1 LEKFWKT
8 EKAQRM
14 SRKDSDPRIE
24 VLSGSFNNSTYPI
37 EKWKRK
43 SGKLMTFVSSTFT
56 DTQRERE
63 YLMQELLP
71 KLREFASSF
80 SLEVTF
86 VDMRWGVRDENTL
99 DHLTWI
105 ACEKEILR
113 CYEESMGLF
122 FLSLQS
128 QKYGY
133 CPLPKY
139 ISSVAYDSC
148 IVGKISDEDQRLFDH
163 WYLYDSNSLPSGHYV
178 LRNLSS
184 LNDNYYWKDVFPK
197 LIKIL
202 NGINFRLGEIPN
214 DAVTSTAEELKIGC
228 SVTEYETRLASSF
241 AKYDR
246 TRLAWMCRKLQDI
259 QQSEFDHKWRFYD
272 DTLDDD
278 DRKNKLEALY
288 SHMGDVYDGDY
299 SKRKTYQSSSYEDF
313 LLNSPQWTSQFSQWK
328 AYVDSLFF
336 DTLKGAI
343 DYQTKWKENGCGLGL
358 PGKEADEMF
367 HHYEWAYAK
376 CRGFYRR
383 EELLTSA
390 FQTLGSKVIGGGL
403 RLAIIGQ
410 SGCGKTAFMSK
421 LASSLN
427 EQQASKVKSERK
439 SIILRYGGTTAGS
452 TRILTLLLNVCHQI
466 HLLMGLAYD
475 ANDISSFFYLTEDR
489 NLFPQDMDKRFN
501 RLVSYWISLLDR
513 FPHIFILDSLDQMK
527 DESEKRSRRA
537 FLLAIPATCKS
548 TIIVSLI
555 PDNLLKDNEHG
566 KVEAT
571 LKERNI
577 TSLTIPARC
586 QDGEMILESIL
597 NQKGRTLTV
606 KQWSAVRT
614 ALQYGE
620 SSILYIHLCSRIVAG
635 WTSFQS
641 SDSRL
646 EHSVIMILN
655 QIFDDL
661 ERNYGRELVRAVIA
675 YITFASLNSSGY
687 NQWGID
693 DNQLVEILTRD
704 KTVMKSVNQ
713 YNTTSIF
720 PLHVWLRLKHEIHDF
735 LVVTSQGT
743 WKWYHRQLIEVL
755 SSRYNEEE
763 KTYYLKR
770 IRSYFAPIGIDIG
783 ESGIRAGILLE
794 DGIHLIKNS
803 ETGDSLFP
811 LKFFMEDRSIVS
823 SSSKKLPPSSEQKER
838 ILSNYLHH
846 LGLGHSL
853 DYFPEELVARALLK
867 VKKEAEKLLNREV
880 TGCMISIP
888 GYFAFFQ
895 CQAIADAAV
904 LVGLNVNRIIPSSSM
919 VLLAD
924 ISQRSHT
931 TGIAVGDNDE
941 ELTLNFHL
949 GESCLEISL
958 AIIEQQILEIKGR
971 LCDQTI
977 SGYQIRKS
985 FKEKV
990 FLQFGKST
998 STSLTPQQHNS
1009 LDALCDSAIV
1019 AFAQG
1024 QSNFHFY
1031 SLDFWSEGVSLDE
1044 TVADKVV
1051 IDCLSTFYQQI
1062 DRLLDNVLYICKAL
1076 KTQVKIV
1083 ILSGGCLS
1091 FFPQISRHLK
1101 SHYFVGPSPEIRNC
1115 YGFSSYSEADAF
1127 GIAIHARQVSH
1138 SSSLSHSFDGKDSA
1152 AKRNAEANPAKKLY
1166 RVMDYLLLD
1175 GINYFMSVAIDGQ
1188 MEDPARIAAA
1198 KETQASTDVQIE
1210 MPDDVNLISDTGND
1224 NSSVV
1229 IFGYDFSPNTTVPLK
1244 KSRPFSIH
1252 HKNQTSFAIR
1262 LYEGNGK
1269 VASEN
1274 MCLAK
1279 FKVSGFDFSQAIVGN
1294 ETFNVTIDKAVSLHD
1309 PMKVYVDNSLLDT
1322 EGRPIAGGKEISFII
1337 HRHKKWNLNEQQLN
1351 ELKINIHRSDT
1362 ILVRP
1367 VDSSTSS
1374 AYSTPCA
1381 IPPPRAPKRY
1391 IKGGP
1396 SAPAKAASPA
1406 PSPVQKPASAA
1417 SKVVPTPQAPPSVPR
1432 SIPTPVY
1439 SANDALKHGSYMI
1452 KVGSFFKTHR
1462 RRWFQLTEDKM
1473 IRYYTD
1479 EKMHWLK
1486 GEFPVSAIL
1495 AVSRLTEDNWFDWK
1509 TKDEVHD
1516 GVFKLKCDVPSV
1528 YNIWCE
1534 YLRKCGV
1541 KC

>member
-1 LEKFWKT
+1 
-8 EKAQRM
+8 M
-14 SRKDSDPRIE
+14 SRKDFDRRLE
-24 VLSGSFNNSTYPI
+24 VLSGSFNSSNYPI

-63 YLMQELLP
+63 YLMHELLP

-139 ISSVAYDSC
+139 ISALAYDTC
-148 IVGKISDEDQRLFDH
+148 IVGKISEEDQRLFNH
-163 WYLYDSNSLPSGHYV
+163 WYQYDSNSLPSGHYI

-184 LNDNYYWKDVFPK
+184 LNDNYYWKDVFPR
-197 LIKIL
+197 LIKLL
-202 NGINFRLGEIPN
+202 NGINFRVGEGSRE
-214 DAVTSTAEELKIGC
+214 TTAEELKIGC

-246 TRLAWMCRKLQDI
+246 TRLAWICRKLEGI
-259 QQSEFDHKWRFYD
+259 QHSEFDHKWRFYD
-272 DTLDDD
+272 DTLDDE
-278 DRKNKLEALY
+278 DRKNKLDALY

-299 SKRKTYQSSSYEDF
+299 SKRKTYQLASYEDF
-313 LLNSPQWTSQFSQWK
+313 LLDAPQWTSQFSQWK
-328 AYVDSLFF
+328 AYIDSLFF

-358 PGKEADEMF
+358 PGKEADEVF

-383 EELLTSA
+383 EELLASA
-390 FQTLGSKVIGGGL
+390 FQSLGSKMIGGGL
-403 RLAIIGQ
+403 RLAVIGQ

-427 EQQASKVKSERK
+427 EQQANKLASDRK
-439 SIILRYGGTTAGS
+439 PIILRYGGTTAGS
-452 TRILTLLLNVCHQI
+452 TRILTLLLNVCYQI
-466 HLLMGLAYD
+466 HLLNGLAYD
-475 ANDISSFFYLTEDR
+475 ANDILSCFYVTEDR
-489 NLFPQDMDKRFN
+489 NLFPTDMDKRFQ
-501 RLVSYWISLLDR
+501 RLLTYWISLLDR
-513 FPHIFILDSLDQMK
+513 FPHIFILDSLDQIK

-537 FLLAIPATCKS
+537 LLLAIPVTCKS

-555 PDNLLKDNEHG
+555 PDELLKDTEHG

-577 TSLTIPARC
+577 SSLTIPSRC
-586 QDGEMILESIL
+586 QDGEKILESIL
-597 NQKGRTLTV
+597 AQKGRTLTAR
-606 KQWSAVRT
+606 QWSAVRT

-620 SSILYIHLCSRIVAG
+620 SSILYIQLCSRIISG

-661 ERNYGRELVRAVIA
+661 ERNYGRQLVRAVIA

-687 NQWGID
+687 SQWGID

-704 KTVMKSVNQ
+704 TTVMKSVNQ
-713 YNTTSIF
+713 YNTTTIF

-735 LVVTSQGT
+735 LVETASGT
-743 WKWYHRQLIEVL
+743 WKWYHRQLIDVL
-755 SSRYNEEE
+755 SSRYNDEE
-763 KTYYLKR
+763 KTYFLKR

-783 ESGIRAGILLE
+783 ESGIRAAVLLE
-794 DGIHLIKNS
+794 DGIHMIKNP
-803 ETGDSLFP
+803 ETGDSFFP
-811 LKFFMEDRSIVS
+811 LKFLMEDRSIVS
-823 SSSKKLPPSSEQKER
+823 SSSKKVSSTAVKER
-838 ILSNYLHH
+838 TLSNYLHH
-846 LGLGHSL
+846 IGLGHSL
-853 DYFPEELVARALLK
+853 DYYPEELVARVLLK

-880 TGCMISIP
+880 TGCMMSIP

-895 CQAIADAAV
+895 CQAVADAAV
-904 LVGLNVNRIIPSSSM
+904 LIGLKVDRVVASSAM
-919 VLLAD
+919 VFLAD
-924 ISQRSHT
+924 ITQRSHSS
-931 TGIAVGDNDE
+931 GVFVGEKAE
-941 ELTLNFHL
+941 EFALDFHL
-949 GESCLEISL
+949 GESCLEVNFTVL
-958 AIIEQQILEIKGR
+958 EQQIIETKGR
-971 LCDQTI
+971 LCDQTV

-990 FLQFGKST
+990 LLQIREFASAT
-998 STSLTPQQHNS
+998 FSPQQHS
-1009 LDALCDSAIV
+1009 SFDALCDSAIA

-1024 QSNFHFY
+1024 QSAYHLY
-1031 SLDFWSEGVSLDE
+1031 SLDFWSEGASLDISIS
-1044 TVADKVV
+1044 DKVLF
-1051 IDCLSTFYQQI
+1051 DCLSPFYHPI
-1062 DRLLDNVLYICKAL
+1062 IRLLDALFATCKSDKTKVKLVL
-1076 KTQVKIV
+1076 
-1083 ILSGGCLS
+1083 LSGGCS
-1091 FFPQISRHLK
+1091 AFFPQITRYLK
-1101 SHYFVGPSPEIRNC
+1101 SNYFTSSTEIRGC
-1115 YGFSSYSEADAF
+1115 YALPTSAEAAAY

-1138 SSSLSHSFDGKDSA
+1138 SSFAFYASDGKDSPT
-1152 AKRNAEANPAKKLY
+1152 KENPSKKAY

-1175 GINYFMSVAIDGQ
+1175 TSNYQMSVAVDGQ
-1188 MEDPARIAAA
+1188 MEIPERIATA
-1198 KETQASTDVQIE
+1198 KASTDEQVE
-1210 MPDDVNLISDTGND
+1210 YPDDVYLISDTGKD
-1224 NSSVV
+1224 DTSV
-1229 IFGYDFSPNTTVPLK
+1229 IAFGIDVNMTLPFK
-1244 KSRPFSIH
+1244 KSLPFSIH

-1262 LYEGNGK
+1262 LYEGNAK
-1269 VASEN
+1269 TTSQNVCIS
-1274 MCLAK
+1274 K
-1279 FKVSGFDFSQAIVGN
+1279 FKVSGFDFSQAVVGN
-1294 ETFNVTIDKAVSLHD
+1294 ESFNITVDKTISLHD
-1309 PMKVYVDNSLLDT
+1309 PVKVFISNSTLDT
-1322 EGRPIAGGKEISFII
+1322 EGRPTGGKELSFII
-1337 HRHKKWNLNEQQLN
+1337 QRHKKWNLNEQQLN

-1362 ILVRP
+1362 ILVRHVAVDGGTTTSNYP
-1367 VDSSTSS
+1367 V
-1374 AYSTPCA
+1374 PCV
-1381 IPPPRAPKRY
+1381 IPPPRPPKRY
-1391 IKGGP
+1391 IKGGG
-1396 SAPAKAASPA
+1396 SAPTKSASAVPPPATPPVHRPPAATTTTATPPKQASP
-1406 PSPVQKPASAA
+1406 
-1417 SKVVPTPQAPPSVPR
+1417 PPVPR

-1439 SANDALKHGSYMI
+1439 SANVALKHGSYMV
-1452 KVGSFFKTHR
+1452 KVGSWFKTHR
-1462 RRWFQLTEDKM
+1462 RRWFQLTEDKI

-1479 EKMHWLK
+1479 DTMTWQK

-1509 TKDEVHD
+1509 MKDDVHD
-1516 GVFKLKCDVPSV
+1516 GVFKLKCDIPSI
-1528 YNIWCE
+1528 YTIWCE